1 MLASPRVMGNVHL
14 SPVTCHEPMREIAL
28 DTETTGLDPASGHRV
43 VEIGCVEMI
52 GHVRTGSHF
61 HTYLNPERDMPPEAE
76 RIHGLSAEFLKDKP
90 TFKVVA
96 RAFLEFV
103 GDAPLVIHNAAFDLK
118 FLNYELD
125 QLGLP
130 LIDFARATDTVL
142 IARKMFPGSPANLDA
157 LCKRFSIDTS
167 ARTKHGAL
175 LDAELLAD
183 VYLELKG
190 GRQSSL
196 LNKPESVSHEPRATS
211 HEPLAFTGHTDLPER
226 HFPPSSEE
234 LATHKAMI
242 EKLKNPLWGMVG

>member
-1 MLASPRVMGNVHL
+1 MI
-14 SPVTCHEPMREIAL
+14 REIAL
-28 DTETTGLDPASGHRV
+28 DTETTGLDPNSGHRI
-43 VEIGCVEMI
+43 VEIGAVEMM

-76 RIHGLSAEFLKDKP
+76 RIHGLSAAFLKDKP

-130 LIDFARATDTVL
+130 SFAPARATDTVL
-142 IARKMFPGSPANLDA
+142 MSRKMFPGSPANLDA
-157 LCKRFSIDTS
+157 LCKRFGIDLS

-196 LNKPESVSHEPRATS
+196 LAKPAASPNHESRTTS
-211 HEPLAFTGHTDLPER
+211 PEPLAFSGHTDIPAR
-226 HFPPSSEE
+226 QFPPTSEE
-234 LATHKAMI
+234 LAAHKAMLA
-242 EKLKNPLWGMVG
+242 KLKNPLWEMVG

>member
-1 MLASPRVMGNVHL
+1 ML
-14 SPVTCHEPMREIAL
+14 REIVL

-61 HTYLNPERDMPPEAE
+61 HTYLNPGRDMPPEAE
-76 RIHGLSAEFLKDKP
+76 RIHGLSGAFLKDKP
-90 TFKVVA
+90 VFKTVA
-96 RAFLEFV
+96 RAFLEFI
-103 GDAPLVIHNAAFDLK
+103 GDSPLVIHNAGFDLK

-125 QLGLP
+125 VLGLP
-130 LIDFARATDTVL
+130 LIGMERATDTVL
-142 IARKMFPGSPANLDA
+142 MSRKMFPGSPANLDA
-157 LCKRFSIDTS
+157 LCKRFNIDLS

-196 LNKPESVSHEPRATS
+196 LAKEVASRQSPVAG
-211 HEPLAFTGHTDLPER
+211 EPLEFTGHTDIPVR
-226 HFPPSSEE
+226 RFPPSSEE
-234 LATHKAMI
+234 LAAHKAMM
-242 EKLKNPLWGMVG
+242 EKLKNPVWAVAG

>member
-1 MLASPRVMGNVHL
+1 
-14 SPVTCHEPMREIAL
+14 MREIAL

-43 VEIGCVEMI
+43 VEIGCVEMV
-52 GHVRTGSHF
+52 GHIRTGNHF

-76 RIHGLSAEFLKDKP
+76 RIHGLSSTFLKDKP

-96 RAFLEFV
+96 RAFLEFI
-103 GDAPLVIHNAAFDLK
+103 GDAPLVIHNASFDLK
-118 FLNYELD
+118 FLNAELNALD
-125 QLGLP
+125 LP

-157 LCKRFSIDTS
+157 LCKRFAIDLS

-183 VYLELKG
+183 VYLELNG

-196 LNKPESVSHEPRATS
+196 LGAKQVTEDSATHHAS
-211 HEPLAFTGHTDLPER
+211 PTTPDLAFTGHTALPAR
-226 HFPPSSEE
+226 NFPPSSEE
-234 LATHKAMI
+234 RAAHKAMV
-242 EKLKNPLWGMVG
+242 EKIKGAIWSSAS

>member
-1 MLASPRVMGNVHL
+1 MWGDKERKN
-14 SPVTCHEPMREIAL
+14 MREIAL
-28 DTETTGLDPASGHRV
+28 DTETTGLDPASGHRI
-43 VEIGCVEMI
+43 VEIGCVEMM

-61 HTYLNPERDMPPEAE
+61 HTYLNPERDMPREAE
-76 RIHGLSAEFLKDKP
+76 NIHGLSSDFLKDKP

-96 RAFLEFV
+96 RAFLEFI
-103 GDAPLVIHNAAFDLK
+103 GDSPLVIHNASFDLK
-118 FLNYELD
+118 FLNAELNTLD
-125 QLGLP
+125 LP
-130 LIDFARATDTVL
+130 LMDYARATDTVL

-157 LCKRFSIDTS
+157 LCKRFSIDLS

-196 LNKPESVSHEPRATS
+196 LGKSTGTS
-211 HEPLAFTGHTDLPER
+211 KHDSPSTAHQSLEFTGHTNIPER
-226 HFPPSSEE
+226 QFPPSSEE
-234 LATHKAMI
+234 RAAHKAMV